1 MNTIIASKSAWPTNN
16 HWEELKKERDK
27 LKDSLM
33 PKKKP
38 KKPEQKVFNDE
49 SYEEA
54 MQRIINK
61 FKGQL

>member
-1 MNTIIASKSAWPTNN
+1 MNTVIYSKSAWPTNN
-16 HWEELKKERDK
+16 HWEELKEERDK

-33 PKKKP
+33 PKKKL

-49 SYEEA
+49 SYEDA
-54 MQRIINK
+54 MQRIINQ